1 MEIDGLD
8 IFKYGFAIP
17 RREPGLVAG
26 LFEKPDA
33 EKRLQI
39 WRLLGVM
46 YSCLIFSIFCVI
58 SLLERVV
65 KSNWLKLSTPRLKT
79 ILLKLLNLTGVALI
93 AAV

>member
-1 MEIDGLD
+1 MEVDGPD

-65 KSNWLKLSTPRLKT
+65 KSNWLKLSTPRLKP
-79 ILLKLLNLTGVALI
+79 ILLKLLNLTSVALI